1 MHPVGFCF
9 CDFGSNYHDR
19 SKRQQRNAEKQ
30 QGVCMMLA
38 EHFQGNDWT
47 RNFHQL
53 TATRNPGFF
62 IWNENLEAIRFR
74 SLDRRFFE

>member
-1 MHPVGFCF
+1 
-9 CDFGSNYHDR
+9 
-19 SKRQQRNAEKQ
+19 
-30 QGVCMMLA
+30 MLA